1 MGRALTAK
9 SIENLRPSSAR
20 REIPDRTPLLYVVLQ
35 PSGRR
40 RFVLRYRVHGQSRKV
55 TLERGLSLSDARS
68 AAVDA
73 ARELERGNDPR
84 ETRRAVRQQ
93 AALAAADTVLAV
105 CRAYQAR
112 DGAKLRTARQRLRL
126 LERHVFPVF
135 GNRPI
140 SSIKRGEI
148 VKLLDKIEDNSGARS
163 ADLVLAILGRIMKWH
178 ALRDET
184 FNSPII
190 AGMARHSIKDHAR
203 SRILSDDE
211 LRRVWRASADTG
223 TFGALVRFLLLT
235 ASRRGEAGGMVWGEV
250 SDSGDWTLPAAR
262 NKTGQPLTRPLSG
275 AALAALHGMPR
286 VVDHPYVFTVGG
298 RTALTNFSRQ
308 KKALDAAA
316 GVTDWR
322 LHDLRR
328 TSRSLLARA
337 GVSADHAERCL
348 GHVLPG
354 VRSVYDRHAYQSE
367 MRTAYEKL
375 ATLIASI
382 IDPQD
387 NVVPMR
393 R

>member
-9 SIENLRPSSAR
+9 SIENLRPGSAR
-20 REIPDRTPLLYVVLQ
+20 REIADRTPLLYVVLQ

-40 RFVLRYRVHGQSRKV
+40 RFVLRYRIHGQSRKV
-55 TLERGLSLSDARS
+55 TLERGLSLSDARRV
-68 AAVDA
+68 AADA

-105 CRAYQAR
+105 CTAYQAR
-112 DGAKLRTARQRLRL
+112 DGVKLRTARQRLRL

-148 VKLLDKIEDNSGARS
+148 VRLLDKIEDNSGARS

-178 ALRDET
+178 ALRDES

-190 AGMARHSIKDHAR
+190 AGMARHSVKDHAR

-211 LRRVWRASADTG
+211 LGRVWRASTDAG

-235 ASRRGEAGGMVWGEV
+235 AARRGEAAGLRWNEIIGT
-250 SDSGDWTLPAAR
+250 DWHLPAAR
-262 NKTGQPLTRPLSG
+262 NKTAQPLTRPLSG
-275 AALAALHGMPR
+275 AALAVLDEIPHI
-286 VVDHPYVFTVGG
+286 VDGPYIFTGG
-298 RTALTNFSRQ
+298 RTALTNFTRQ
-308 KKALDAAA
+308 KKLLDAAA
-316 GVTDWR
+316 GVTDYR

-328 TSRSLLARA
+328 TARSLLSRA
-337 GVSADHAERCL
+337 GVPSDHAERCL

-354 VRSVYDRHAYQSE
+354 TRGVYDRHTYESE
-367 MRTAYEKL
+367 MQVAYEKL
-375 ATLIASI
+375 ATLIGSI
-382 IDPQD
+382 VDPRP
-387 NVVPMR
+387 NVLPMR
-393 R
+393 RG

>member
-9 SIENLRPSSAR
+9 SIENLRPDSVR
-20 REIPDRTPLLYVVLQ
+20 REIADRTPLLYVVLQ

-55 TLERGLSLSDARS
+55 TLERGLSLSDARRV
-68 AAVDA
+68 AADA

-84 ETRRAVRQQ
+84 EARRAVRQQ
-93 AALAAADTVLAV
+93 AELAAADTVLAV
-105 CRAYQAR
+105 CTAYQAR
-112 DGAKLRTARQRLRL
+112 DGVKLRTARQRLRL

-135 GNRPI
+135 GSRPI

-148 VKLLDKIEDNSGARS
+148 VRLLDKIEDNSGARS

-178 ALRDET
+178 ALRDES

-190 AGMARHSIKDHAR
+190 AGMARYNIKDHAR
-203 SRILSDDE
+203 ARILSDDE
-211 LRRVWRASADTG
+211 LGRLWRASADAG

-235 ASRRGEAGGMVWGEV
+235 CARRGEAAGMTASEV
-250 SDSGDWTLPAAR
+250 SADGDWTLPASR
-262 NKTGQPLTRPLSG
+262 NKTKRELVRPLSG
-275 AALAALHGMPR
+275 AALAVLDEIPR
-286 VVDHPYVFTVGG
+286 IVDGPYIFTGG
-298 RTALTNFSRQ
+298 RTALTNFTRA
-308 KKALDAAA
+308 KKRLDAAA
-316 GVTDWR
+316 GVTDYR

-328 TSRSLLARA
+328 TARSLLSRA
-337 GVSADHAERCL
+337 GVPSDHAERCL

-354 VRSVYDRHAYQSE
+354 TRGVYDRHTYESE
-367 MRTAYEKL
+367 MRIAYEKL

-382 IDPQD
+382 VDPQE
-387 NVVPMR
+387 NVVPIR